1 MFALPRTS
9 TVSGRDTQTLRYLLA
24 QTADVLL

>member
-1 MFALPRTS
+1 MFAAPQTT

-24 QTADVLL
+24 QRADILL